1 MKKNGIGARLRGAAR
16 LAAMGGVLLL
26 AAFDYVCIGARRR
39 ELAVKAEWL
48 SRTCRRLLGVLGIR
62 VVSRGVPARG
72 SVIVAN
78 HLSYIDI
85 VVLSSLTPVVFVA
98 KREVR
103 GWPLFGWFAEKAGT
117 RFIDRE
123 KRGDVTRIGSELGPV
138 MEAGPSVVL
147 FLEGTTSDGREVLPF
162 RASLLA
168 PAVGAGWKLAPAGI
182 AYAVPEGRSA
192 ETEVCWWGDM
202 TLPPHLGNLATLP
215 WVEARVAWGE
225 TLQAAGD
232 RKALAAGLRD
242 EVVRLK
248 AFSST

>member
-1 MKKNGIGARLRGAAR
+1 MKKNSIGARLRGAAR
-16 LAAMGGVLLL
+16 LAAMGGVLLV
-26 AAFDYVCIGARRR
+26 AAFDYACIGARRR

-48 SRTCRRLLGVLGIR
+48 SRTCRRLLRALGIR
-62 VVSRGVPARG
+62 VVSRGMPARG
-72 SVIVAN
+72 AVIVSN

-85 VVLSSLTPVVFVA
+85 VVLSSLTPVIFVA

-123 KRGDVTRIGSELGPV
+123 KRGDVTRIGGELGPV

-182 AYAVPEGRSA
+182 TYAVPAGRSA

-202 TLPPHLGNLATLP
+202 TLPPHLGNLATLS

-225 TLQAAGD
+225 NVQAAGD
-232 RKALAAGLRD
+232 RKVLAGALRD
-242 EVVRLK
+242 EVARLRPD
-248 AFSST
+248 